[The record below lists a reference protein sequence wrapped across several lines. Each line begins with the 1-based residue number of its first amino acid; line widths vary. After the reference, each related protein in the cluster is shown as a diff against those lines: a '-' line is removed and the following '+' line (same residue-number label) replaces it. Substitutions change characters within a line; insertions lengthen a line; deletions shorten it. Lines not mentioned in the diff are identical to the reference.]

1 MINIVYLTLNTINRK
16 IYIGVHSTNSDE
28 VFDGYLGCGVF
39 VNKTLNSP
47 KTPFQFAVKKY
58 GFKAFE
64 RITLFKCNTIE
75 EALEIESIIV
85 NEEFLKRKD
94 VYNAIVGGG
103 LPPRLNK
110 EVSQYS
116 LDGKFIKQY
125 DSIEIASKEVGAAFS
140 ACISNALIYKTV
152 SFGYLWSYNKVDN
165 LNISDFKNTIQ
176 KIEVNVYNENG
187 EYLKSYDT
195 LTEAAK
201 DFSVKH
207 TTISD
212 AMKSGRKYKN
222 FYFSS
227 IKLSILP
234 IKKEFDNSSE
244 LHQYDLNGVYIK
256 SFRNRSDLKSK
267 LGIPTTGLADAI
279 YKSFPFEGFRWSLE
293 KMSQLDNIN
302 ELKITSLGKRI
313 GQYTQTGELVKIY
326 DTVRECRKDFGN
338 VSKVLKGTVNHCKN
352 FMFKYIE

>member
-1 MINIVYLTLNTINRK
+1 MPTVESAPTTAARAPSGEDI
-16 IYIGVHSTNSDE
+16 HSLKAASTSSF
-28 VFDGYLGCGVF
+28 VF
-39 VNKTLNSP
+39 
-47 KTPFQFAVKKY
+47 PF
-58 GFKAFE
+58 
-64 RITLFKCNTIE
+64 
-75 EALEIESIIV
+75 
-85 NEEFLKRKD
+85 NEEPCCL
-94 VYNAIVGGG
+94 
-103 LPPRLNK
+103 LN
-110 EVSQYS
+110 
-116 LDGKFIKQY
+116 
-125 DSIEIASKEVGAAFS
+125 S

-152 SFGYLWSYNKVDN
+152 SFGYLWFYDKVDN